1 MKVIVWVLQD
11 TAAARLTVASWTRDS
26 DSNYVKSFKIYLS
39 QSKQK
44 PRIIRKDGVALRY
57 VFLCNPLFDSSV
69 QQIRWNSN
77 PLLTY

>member
-44 PRIIRKDGVALRY
+44 PRQSEKMA
-57 VFLCNPLFDSSV
+57 
-69 QQIRWNSN
+69 
-77 PLLTY
+77 